1 VLEEVTIREIERIL
15 AVTDAMGIHREHV
28 TIPLRPRRPGR
39 VRRMPNGRYEIAVDA
54 ERPFDEWVEGLA
66 DAIRAAG

>member
-1 VLEEVTIREIERIL
+1 MLEEVTIREIERIF

-28 TIPLRPRRPGR
+28 VIPLRPRRPGR
-39 VRRMPNGRYEIAVDA
+39 VRRLPNGRYEIAVDA
-54 ERPFDEWVEGLA
+54 ERAFDEWVASLA